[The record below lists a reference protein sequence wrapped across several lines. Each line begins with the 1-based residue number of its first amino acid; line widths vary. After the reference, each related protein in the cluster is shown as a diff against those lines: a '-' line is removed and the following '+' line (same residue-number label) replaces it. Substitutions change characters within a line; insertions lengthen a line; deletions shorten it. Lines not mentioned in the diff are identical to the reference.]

1 MIHWNA
7 LRLAVVILVGLAVG
21 CGKDDHDKPEAEDHS
36 GHEHGEDMEHDE
48 GDEDPFAALSPEDA
62 KLAKAQEVCPVSDEK
77 LGDMGTPIK
86 VQVRDRAVFLCCE
99 MCRKKILNDPDK
111 YLAKLDKKG
120 N

>member
-1 MIHWNA
+1 MIHWSA

-21 CGKDDHDKPEAEDHS
+21 CGKNDDDKADDHS
-36 GHEHGEDMEHDE
+36 GHEHGEATEHDE

-77 LGDMGTPIK
+77 LGGMGTPIK
-86 VQVRDRAVFLCCE
+86 VQVGDRAVFLCCE
-99 MCRKKILNDPDK
+99 MCRKKILADPDK
-111 YLAKLDKKG
+111 YLAKLDNKG